1 MPEGAYDMVD
11 PTQMPILV
19 KHVMDR
25 FPADAELVLRCA
37 LESERFRSLCEDYA
51 LALEASRRLESVDRQ
66 IVESRIADY
75 RALMSDLE
83 QEIRRTLEI
92 RRRGQ

>member
-1 MPEGAYDMVD
+1 MVNRAE
-11 PTQMPILV
+11 MPILV
-19 KHVMDR
+19 RHVMDR

-51 LALEASRRLESVDRQ
+51 LALEASRRLEAVDRQ

-75 RALMSDLE
+75 RALMNDLE
-83 QEIRRTLEI
+83 QEIHKTLEI
-92 RRRGQ
+92 RRRSQ

>member
-1 MPEGAYDMVD
+1 MLGADEVVN
-11 PTQMPILV
+11 PAEMPILV

-25 FPADAELVLRCA
+25 FPADAELVLKCA

-51 LALEASRRLESVDRQ
+51 LALEASRRLESLERP
-66 IVESRIADY
+66 IVERRIADY

-83 QEIRRTLEI
+83 QEIQRTLQT
-92 RRRGQ
+92 RRESQ